1 MTLDS
6 LSGFGFALTALLWFV
21 ALLGDVFGAQR
32 FARWLIS
39 LGTLVAILAVL
50 GSLIGQPLTS
60 APLTFGDWPWRFA
73 PDAAGLWLL
82 LPALLPAF
90 FATATGRTQHPRG
103 WVAGVALSLLGALGI
118 LGVQDGASLLIA
130 WEALSLGGA
139 IMLLAERQT
148 QQSGNDNLF
157 MLALLEVG
165 SVALLLAV
173 ILLGKQLE
181 FSSYAAQWQ
190 GLGTGLGFGVAMLWL
205 IGFGAKLGLL
215 PFYEWYPNAYGQGS
229 GATGA
234 IMSGAILNMA
244 YFALGRALLDWLGS
258 PPWLGSFGVVVLL
271 FGALTAIFAILFAFQ
286 QNDWRRLL
294 AFSSAENAAVAITA
308 LGAALIFRAGGQAEL
323 AGLAWLVGL
332 LHLMGHSLAKGTLF
346 FAADAVAR
354 ATGSYHI
361 RQSGLLRRAPFTL
374 GIGVV
379 FAGMSLAALPPTAGF
394 VSEWYLFQS
403 LFHDFTLHGDGPR
416 IALALAGAGMALTA
430 AIALATMVKVLGV
443 GLLGKA
449 DATYQ
454 RPSIGSRIASLVTG
468 LAVPALAIS
477 FVFWL
482 PQLKY
487 AIWQAAWSPA
497 DAASLMVHGWLL
509 VPLSADF
516 AFISPLKLMIVMPLL
531 ALIPMALILIT
542 LIWLRPH
549 IKVRRA
555 PIWCGG
561 EPVKAHS
568 GATTALAF
576 SNAMRVFYRFVYRPT
591 NAINRRFDP
600 GSKPYFLKTLEFDY
614 AQAPF
619 FGPWLFQ
626 PAVRFVQALSQRIL
640 FLQNG
645 LMNAYLAYIGILLI
659 LVFAFALFW
668 TPT

>member
-258 PPWLGSFGVVVLL
+258 PPWLGSFGIVVLL

-454 RPSIGSRIASLVTG
+454 RPSMGSRIASLVTG

-531 ALIPMALILIT
+531 ALIPIAFILIT
-542 LIWLRPH
+542 LIRLRPH
-549 IKVRRA
+549 IKVRHA

-591 NAINRRFDP
+591 NAINRRFDL

-645 LMNAYLAYIGILLI
+645 LMNAYLAYIGILLLLI
-659 LVFAFALFW
+659 FAFALFW
-668 TPT
+668 TPK

>member
-6 LSGFGFALTALLWFV
+6 LSGLGFALTALLWFV

-32 FARWLIS
+32 VARWLIS

-50 GSLIGQPLTS
+50 GSLIGQPPTS

-139 IMLLAERQT
+139 LMLLAERQT

-173 ILLGKQLE
+173 ILLGKPLE

-258 PPWLGSFGVVVLL
+258 PPWLGSFGIVVLL
-271 FGALTAIFAILFAFQ
+271 LGALTAIFAILFAFQ

-449 DATYQ
+449 EATYQ
-454 RPSIGSRIASLVTG
+454 KPSMGTRIASLVTG

-482 PQLKY
+482 PQLKQVV
-487 AIWQAAWSPA
+487 WPPA

-516 AFISPLKLMIVMPLL
+516 AFISPLKLTIVMPLL

-542 LIWLRPH
+542 LFWLRPH

-555 PIWCGG
+555 PIWYGG

-591 NAINRRFDP
+591 NAISRRFDSE
-600 GSKPYFLKTLEFDY
+600 SKPYFLKTLEFDY

-626 PAVRFVQALSQRIL
+626 PAVRLVQALSQRIL

>member
-39 LGTLVAILAVL
+39 LGTLVAIFAVL
-50 GSLIGQPLTS
+50 EGLIGKPPTS
-60 APLTFGDWPWRFA
+60 APLSFGDWPWRFA

-157 MLALLEVG
+157 MMALLEVG

-244 YFALGRALLDWLGS
+244 YLALGRALLDWLGS
-258 PPWLGSFGVVVLL
+258 PPWLGSFGIVLLL
-271 FGALTAIFAILFAFQ
+271 FGAFTAIFAILYAFQ

-294 AFSSAENAAVAITA
+294 AFSSAENAAVAVTA
-308 LGAALIFRAGGQAEL
+308 LGAALIFCAGGQAEL

-361 RQSGLLRRAPFTL
+361 RQSGILRRAPFTL

-454 RPSIGSRIASLVTG
+454 KPSMGTRIASLVTG

-477 FVFWL
+477 LVFWL
-482 PQLKY
+482 PQLKQ
-487 AIWQAAWSPA
+487 AVWQAAWPPA
-497 DAASLMVHGWLL
+497 DAASSMAHGWLL

-516 AFISPLKLMIVMPLL
+516 AFISPLKLTIVMPLL
-531 ALIPMALILIT
+531 ALIPLA

-600 GSKPYFLKTLEFDY
+600 GSRPYFLKTLEFDY

>member
-1 MTLDS
+1 MTPDS
-6 LSGFGFALTALLWFV
+6 LSGFAFALTALLWL
-21 ALLGDVFGAQR
+21 AAMLGDVFGAKR
-32 FARWLIS
+32 VARWAIS
-39 LGTLVAILAVL
+39 LGTLVAIFAVL
-50 GSLIGQPLTS
+50 EGLIGQSPTS
-60 APLTFGDWPWRFA
+60 VSLTFGDWPWQFH

-118 LGVQDGASLLIA
+118 LGVQDGANLLIA

-148 QQSGNDNLF
+148 ESSGNDNLF

-190 GLGTGLGFGVAMLWL
+190 GLGTGLGFGVAVLWL

-244 YFALGRALLDWLGS
+244 YFALGRALLDWLGT
-258 PPWLGSFGVVVLL
+258 PPWLGSFGIVVLL
-271 FGALTAIFAILFAFQ
+271 LGAFTAIFAILYAFQ

-294 AFSSAENAAVAITA
+294 AFSSAENAAVAVTA

-323 AGLAWLVGL
+323 AELAWLVGL
-332 LHLMGHSLAKGTLF
+332 LHLMGHSLAKGSLF

-361 RQSGLLRRAPFTL
+361 RQSGVLRRAPFTL

-443 GLLGKA
+443 GLLSKA
-449 DATYQ
+449 DARSGDAAQLTL
-454 RPSIGSRIASLVTG
+454 SLGARIALLVTG

-477 FVFWL
+477 LVFWL
-482 PQLKY
+482 PQLNY
-487 AIWQAAWSPA
+487 AIWQTFEPPA
-497 DAASLMVHGWLL
+497 DAASLMVRGWLL

-531 ALIPMALILIT
+531 ALIPLA
-542 LIWLRPH
+542 LIWLRPR

-561 EPVKAHS
+561 EPVQSHS

-591 NAINRRFDP
+591 NAINRRFDAD
-600 GSKPYFLKTLEFDY
+600 SKPYFLKTLEFDY

-626 PAVRFVQALSQRIL
+626 PAVRLVQALTRRIL

-645 LMNAYLAYIGILLI
+645 LMNAYLAYIGILLLLI
-659 LVFAFALFW
+659 FAFALFW
-668 TPT
+668 TPK